1 MIPQVSGYKTA
12 PQGYP
17 ALVPESL
24 YPSQMTKTWAD
35 FLAGADRCGHAV
47 QIYADVDEL
56 ADSVATSLAG
66 GGAPGVPA
74 VVVATSEH
82 AERFLERLVALGWD
96 AQREGGEACLRIE
109 DT

>member
-56 ADSVATSLAG
+56 ADSVATYLARG
-66 GGAPGVPA
+66 FDAGEPA

-82 AERFLERLVALGWD
+82 AERFLERLFAPGWGAPRLAPEARVA
-96 AQREGGEACLRIE
+96 
-109 DT
+109 T